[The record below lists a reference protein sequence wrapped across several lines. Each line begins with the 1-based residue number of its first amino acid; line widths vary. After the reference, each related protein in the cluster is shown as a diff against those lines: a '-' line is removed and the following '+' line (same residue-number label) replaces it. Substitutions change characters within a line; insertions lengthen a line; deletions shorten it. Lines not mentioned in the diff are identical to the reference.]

1 MAGKTEKNETTYLG
15 VAWKSTSKEGQEF
28 ISCKLN
34 QETKAI
40 TGDFLLFENNRK
52 RKGKKDPDYNIVLA
66 KN

>member
-1 MAGKTEKNETTYLG
+1 MTGNKEETTYLG
-15 VAWKSTSKEGQEF
+15 VAWKSKSKDGQEF

-34 QETKAI
+34 KETKSI
-40 TGDFLLFENNRK
+40 SGDFLMFENNRK